1 VIRRAAVLAL
11 GLGLAFVSAGPGLA
25 RQAAPHLAFTPQD
38 VDFGS
43 SFSGVSFTDGQHG
56 HSVGAY
62 HSIFGTVDAG
72 LTWVREQNPL
82 PTREPT
88 RGEDVPLD
96 ARNQSFAA
104 VSFVDADHGH
114 AVSDDDGVVATSDGG
129 RTWVLQATPR
139 PSTVGAI
146 WPQNFAPSGW
156 GFGGVSFTDPDHG
169 YVVGH
174 DGLILATIDGGATW
188 SYQGDPR
195 YGILAGVS
203 FADQYHGQVV
213 GRVTGRPDQV
223 SYTTL
228 STDDG
233 EKWQPLTAVKQGD
246 PVSPVNLTAVAVS
259 GPLHALAVG
268 NNGRIF
274 VTFDEGKT
282 WRNRRNGTN
291 EDLLAVAFADD
302 RRALAVGSVN
312 FQGDLRA
319 QVLATADGGQTWTA
333 YPSPQ
338 FADLEGVD
346 FADPSTA
353 YAVGCKTITTGVGCV
368 QAGIVKIDF
377 PELDLD
383 VEQPAASGRSVLP
396 FVLVGGALVVA
407 AAGILVARRL

>member
-1 VIRRAAVLAL
+1 VTGRRAAVLVL
-11 GLGLAFVSAGPGLA
+11 GLGLAAASAGPGLT
-25 RQAAPHLAFTPQD
+25 RQAAPHLTFTPQD

-43 SFSGVSFTDGQHG
+43 TLSGVSFADGQHG
-56 HSVGAY
+56 HAVGAY
-62 HSIFGTVDAG
+62 HSIFGTADG
-72 LTWVREQNPL
+72 QTWVREDNPL
-82 PTREPT
+82 PTRDP
-88 RGEDVPLD
+88 RGDPGLATD
-96 ARNQSFAA
+96 PRTQSYTA
-104 VSFVDADHGH
+104 VSFVDAGHGH
-114 AVSDDDGVVATSDGG
+114 AVSNDDGVVATTDGG
-129 RTWVLQATPR
+129 LTWALQPTPR
-139 PSTVGAI
+139 PATVGAT
-146 WPQNFAPSGW
+146 WPLNVAPSGW
-156 GFGGVSFTDPDHG
+156 GFGAVSFTDPDHG

-174 DGLILATIDGGATW
+174 DGLILATTDGGATW
-188 SYQGDPR
+188 AYRGDPR
-195 YGILAGVS
+195 YGILTGVS
-203 FADQYHGQVV
+203 FADQYHGEVV

-228 STDDG
+228 GTDDG
-233 EKWQPLTAVKQGD
+233 EKWEPHTAAKQGE

-291 EDLLAVAFADD
+291 EDLAAVAFADD

-319 QVLATADGGQTWTA
+319 QILATADGGQTWTA

-338 FADLEGVD
+338 FADLQGID

-353 YAVGCKTITTGVGCV
+353 YAVGCKTLTPGVGCV
-368 QAGIVKIDF
+368 AAAVVKIDF
-377 PELDLD
+377 PEVDLD

-396 FVLVGGALVVA
+396 FVLLGGALVVA
-407 AAGILVARRL
+407 AAGIVVARRR